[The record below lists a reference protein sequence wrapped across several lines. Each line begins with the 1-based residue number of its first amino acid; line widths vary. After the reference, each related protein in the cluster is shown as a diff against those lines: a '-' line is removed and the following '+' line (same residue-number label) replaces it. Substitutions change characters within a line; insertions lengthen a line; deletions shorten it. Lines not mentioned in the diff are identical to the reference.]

1 MAARS
6 YTGAVTA
13 RVVMHVDLDAFYAS
27 VEELLQPALR
37 GKPVI
42 VGGVPGSRGVVMAAS
57 YAARRYGVRSAMPL
71 VQAQRLCPQGI
82 FLPTNFDAYRRYS
95 AQVFAVLRDYSPVI
109 EPIALDEAYLD
120 LTGSALLLGPPQQ
133 VAEEVRDRVDR
144 EVRLPISI
152 GVGSSK
158 LIAKIA
164 SGLQKPRGLVIVPPG
179 DEAAFVQRLALR
191 QLPGLGPALA
201 VRLDNL
207 GIRTVA
213 VLAAAARDYLESH
226 LGSTGAML
234 HDFAH
239 GVDSRPV
246 VNPGLPKSISRETT
260 FERDIRDAALLAQ
273 TLRQLTQDVGTALRH
288 ERLVART
295 VALKLRYRPFQTVT
309 RQATLIEA
317 SDQDTALV
325 QAATALL
332 RRHHDSRRL
341 VRLLGVGVH
350 NLETVAQLEL
360 FARRPTGAPEL
371 DRSLDALRE
380 RYGDQAITRGP
391 RSELAQRDFRR
402 RDLDIVRGLTPGG
415 DRAP

>member
-1 MAARS
+1 
-6 YTGAVTA
+6 
-13 RVVMHVDLDAFYAS
+13 MHVDLDAFYAS

-57 YAARRYGVRSAMPL
+57 YAARRFGVRSAMPL
-71 VQAQRLCPQGI
+71 VQAQRLCPPGI

-95 AQVFAVLRDYSPVI
+95 ARVFAILRDYSPVI

-120 LTGSALLLGPPQQ
+120 LTGSALLLGASQR

-152 GVGSSK
+152 GVGTSK

-164 SGLQKPRGLVIVPPG
+164 SGLRKPRGLVIVAPG
-179 DEAAFVQRLALR
+179 EEAAFVQGLALR
-191 QLPGLGPALA
+191 RLPGVGPALA
-201 VRLDNL
+201 ARLDQL

-213 VLAAAARDYLESH
+213 ALAGTARNYLESH

-234 HDFAH
+234 HDFAQ
-239 GVDSRPV
+239 GVDGRPV

-260 FERDIRDAALLAQ
+260 FEHDVRDAALLAQ
-273 TLRQLTQDVGTALRH
+273 TLRHL
-288 ERLVART
+288 
-295 VALKLRYRPFQTVT
+295 
-309 RQATLIEA
+309 
-317 SDQDTALV
+317 DQDTELV
-325 QAATALL
+325 QAAAALL
-332 RRHHDSRRL
+332 RQHHDARRL

-360 FARRPTGAPEL
+360 FARRPAGASEL

-402 RDLDIVRGLTPGG
+402 RDLDLVRGLTPDGE
-415 DRAP
+415 RAP

>member
-1 MAARS
+1 M
-6 YTGAVTA
+6 TD

-82 FLPTNFDAYRRYS
+82 FLPTNFDAYRTHS
-95 AQVFAVLRDYSPVI
+95 ARVFAVLRDYSPVI

-120 LTGSALLLGPPQQ
+120 LTGSALLLGTPQR

-152 GVGSSK
+152 GVGTSK

-164 SGLQKPRGLVIVPPG
+164 SGLQKPRGLVIVPSG

-201 VRLDNL
+201 VHLDNL

-213 VLAAAARDYLESH
+213 ALAGAARDYLERH

-239 GVDSRPV
+239 GVDLRPV
-246 VNPGLPKSISRETT
+246 LNPGLPKSISRETT
-260 FERDIRDAALLAQ
+260 FERDVRDAARLAQ

-288 ERLVART
+288 ERLMART
-295 VALKLRYRPFQTVT
+295 VALKLRYQPFQTLT
-309 RQATLIEA
+309 HQATLAEA
-317 SDQDTALV
+317 SDVDTELV
-325 QAATALL
+325 QAAAALL

-350 NLETVAQLEL
+350 NLETVAQMDL
-360 FARRPTGAPEL
+360 FARRPVRVAEL

-380 RYGDQAITRGP
+380 RYGEQAITRGP

-402 RDLDIVRGLTPGG
+402 RDLDAVRGLTPGG
-415 DRAP
+415 ERAP